1 LLQLLS
7 LTAFPSLS
15 LPQIDWN
22 VANQADVVI
31 YARKGSWFGFQNDR
45 DAWSHVLV
53 NTTIYKPDDFPNR
66 DVTGPYVSPEHKM
79 TSGIV
84 PESAFEPL
92 TIKEGETWALYVL
105 TSTSD
110 QRYTMGTSIGQV
122 FASSPELDILEG
134 AGAADYPAFGS
145 GLPEYGGIEYTFY
158 APRVFNGILRYDYIA
173 LCPTEAPSFS
183 LAPTPGTSE
192 FLQRK

>member
-1 LLQLLS
+1 
-7 LTAFPSLS
+7 
-15 LPQIDWN
+15 
-22 VANQADVVI
+22 
-31 YARKGSWFGFQNDR
+31 
-45 DAWSHVLV
+45 
-53 NTTIYKPDDFPNR
+53 
-66 DVTGPYVSPEHKM
+66 M

-134 AGAADYPAFGS
+134 AGAANYPAFGS
-145 GLPEYGGIEYTFY
+145 EYGGIEYTFY

-173 LCPTEAPSFS
+173 LCPTEAPSLS
-183 LAPTPGTSE
+183 LAPTSGTFE
-192 FLQRK
+192 FLQRKEEDLFTTQVHIAQTNNSLIIQLRYSRLQ